1 MAFNTVAIK
10 AMIDAG
16 IISAPPARINTA
28 ESMRNFLKAFVDQLA
43 AQEYTPEHDWD
54 GTQLRFTRA
63 DGTPGNY
70 VELKGIQGLK
80 GDTGAKGDT
89 GTLTSS
95 ALPARTTP
103 INRAL
108 DKMVVQRSDGV
119 LEKVNLY
126 QLAGG
131 QPLVTGNLVA
141 NGNSEFGDLS
151 NMTPSDATKLI
162 FDPTQSVPAGGKGA
176 FKYAGVAAF
185 VRTTD
190 LIPVNLLRRHRI
202 SMVARTGDSNGAN
215 YDALARGYFGVI
227 CYDADGLEITPP
239 HFAKVTGAAQTTL
252 AVALNP
258 GATTMTLTSA
268 AGWHN
273 GATAA
278 SRGFAWYPYTNSLGQ
293 LFPDY
298 GYSRNV
304 SSNYSV
310 YWQSNGGTWLSGGIA
325 GNVITL
331 RTPWAGPA
339 LAAGTKVANVMEGG
353 TYLYSSVLNNAL
365 VPNAWTLYDA
375 FIQGV
380 NQGNTEDPANMMF
393 RPGTAFIRPI
403 MLINYNG
410 PAAST
415 TFYFTML
422 DIRESTFDSATLLAG
437 NNAFTGLNTFSGA
450 NTFSADQTIKRIIAS
465 GSAPSAAVGTGAGT
479 GGNITI
485 MAGSTDMAGTFTLVT
500 GTSIPTNQTIA
511 TITFSSAFAAA
522 PKAVVLTAR
531 NNQASMSIARFYI
544 SSKTASTFVLFS
556 NDVALSSS
564 QTYIFDFI
572 VIA

>member
-1 MAFNTVAIK
+1 MGFNTVVIK

-16 IISAPPARINTA
+16 IISAPPAKINTA

-43 AQEYTPEHDWD
+43 AQDYTPEHDWN
-54 GTQLRFTRA
+54 GTKLRFTRA

-70 VELKGIQGLK
+70 VELRGLQGLK

-108 DKMVVQRSDGV
+108 DKLVVQRGDGV

-126 QLAGG
+126 QMAGG

-151 NMTPSDATKLI
+151 NMTPSDPTKLI

-176 FKYAGVAAF
+176 FKYTGLAAF

-202 SMVARTGDSNGAN
+202 SMVARTGDANGAN
-215 YDALARGYFGVI
+215 YDANARGYFGII

-239 HFAKVTGAAQTTL
+239 HFAKVSGAAQTTL

-258 GATTMTLTSA
+258 GDTTLTLTSA
-268 AGWHN
+268 AGWHT

-278 SRGFAWYPYTNSLGQ
+278 NRGFAWYPYTNALGQ

-298 GYSRNV
+298 GYSRNL
-304 SSNYSV
+304 SSNYPV

-331 RTPWAGPA
+331 RSPWAGPA

-353 TYLYSSVLNNAL
+353 TYLYSSALINAL

-375 FIQGV
+375 YIQGV
-380 NQGNTEDPANMMF
+380 NPGNTEDPANMMF

-403 MLINYNG
+403 ILINYNA

-422 DIRESTFDSATLLAG
+422 DIRESSFDPSTLLAA
-437 NNAFTGLNTFSGA
+437 NNAFTGL

-465 GSAPSAAVGTGAGT
+465 GTSPSAAAGTGAGS
-479 GGNITI
+479 GGTVSIL
-485 MAGSTDMAGTFTLVT
+485 AGSTDMAGTITVNI
-500 GTSIPTNQTIA
+500 GTSPPTNQLIA

-522 PKAVVLTAR
+522 PKGIVISAR
-531 NNQASMSIARFYI
+531 NNQTGMAIGRFYI
-544 SSKTASTFVLFS
+544 NAKTASTFTLFS
-556 NDVALSSS
+556 TDVAPAAST
-564 QTYIFDFI
+564 TYLLDYI